1 MRAQSLTTW
10 GNVVGFIALALFWAT
25 LGTGLAEEEPAISA
39 GKLEFGRNCAI
50 CHGIDGKGHGPIT
63 PMLKKVPADLTQIA
77 KKNDGEFPFWP
88 TYRMIDGREPI
99 DGHGGRDMPI
109 WGDRF
114 RVEAG
119 NLQQGSESTV
129 RGRILE
135 IVVYLMSIQQK

>member
-10 GNVVGFIALALFWAT
+10 GNVAGLIALALFWAT
-25 LGTGLAEEEPAISA
+25 LSTSLAEEEPAISA
-39 GKLEFGRNCAI
+39 GKVEFGRNCGI

-63 PMLKKVPADLTQIA
+63 PMLKKIPADLTQLA
-77 KKNDGEFPFWP
+77 KKNGGEFPFWP

-109 WGDRF
+109 WGERF

-119 NLQQGSESTV
+119 NLQQGAESTV

-135 IVVYLMSIQQK
+135 IIVYLMSLQAK

>member
-1 MRAQSLTTW
+1 MKRQTLMKWASAAGAIATALLWTTLS
-10 GNVVGFIALALFWAT
+10 V
-25 LGTGLAEEEPAISA
+25 GLAEEEPAISA
-39 GKLEFGRNCAI
+39 GKLEFGRNCGI

-63 PMLKKVPADLTQIA
+63 PMLKKIPADLTQLA
-77 KKNDGEFPFWP
+77 KKNGGDFPFWP

-114 RVEAG
+114 RKEQGAG
-119 NLQQGSESTV
+119 QQGAESIV

-135 IVVYLMSIQQK
+135 IIVYLQSFQEK